1 MLKLLLYPIPALI
14 LYITTTAIRSIYLH
28 PQAHIPGPK
37 SWIAFPIL
45 RHISAIRGR
54 IHLDLCR
61 FHATYGPVVRYGPD
75 TLSIITEEVWPKVY
89 GHGHR
94 QLPKVQ
100 PSASNPRD
108 ILSANDEDHA
118 RYRKA
123 LLPAFSARG
132 LQAQEPLIIG
142 YVDKLIHRLREIA
155 ESGAAT
161 DMVKWYNLT
170 TFDIIGDLIFGESFG
185 GLDNSEYHHWVV
197 TIFRT
202 IKSRPFFFLM
212 DEYPIVFRV
221 LRVLMPRGFVPD
233 AVMQSRQAH
242 KTHTQEA
249 IAKRLANAAAYNR
262 NDLMDSMLHT
272 RGGKNEL
279 SDLEL
284 EGNANLL
291 LVAGSETVATFLSGT
306 TYWLCRSPEVL
317 DRLTGEV
324 RSAFKTE
331 SEITIRNVSANLP
344 YMEACINE
352 TFRIYPPVVTGM
364 ERRTVD
370 PVHIGGY
377 HIPPGT
383 ELSIPQ
389 AVAYT
394 SSRNFYNPHSFDPAR
409 WLPESKTDPSSPY
422 FNDNRDVVQQ
432 FSVGPRNCIG
442 SNLAFAEIRLILAR
456 LLWNFDLMLCDQNH
470 GWSEQRAYVVWEKGG
485 LMCRLTVRGGGG

>member
-1 MLKLLLYPIPALI
+1 MLRLLLYPITALI
-14 LYITTTAIRSIYLH
+14 LYITATAIRSIYLH
-28 PQAHIPGPK
+28 PLAHIPGPK

-54 IHLDLCR
+54 IHLDLR
-61 FHATYGPVVRYGPD
+61 DLHATYGPVVRYGPD
-75 TLSIITEEVWPKVY
+75 TLSIITDEVWSNIY

-118 RYRKA
+118 RFRKA

-132 LQAQEPLIIG
+132 LQAQESLILG
-142 YVDKLIHRLREIA
+142 YVDKLINRLKDVA
-155 ESGAAT
+155 ESGAGT

-185 GLDNSEYHHWVV
+185 GLDNSEYHHWVR

-202 IKSRPFFFLM
+202 IKARPFLFLM
-212 DEYPIVFRV
+212 DEYPLLFRV
-221 LRVLMPRGFVPD
+221 LRVLMPRGFIPE
-233 AVMQSRQAH
+233 AVMQSKQTHR
-242 KTHTQEA
+242 THTQEA

-262 NDLMDSMLHT
+262 NDIMDSMLQT

-279 SDLEL
+279 SELEL

-291 LVAGSETVATFLSGT
+291 LVAGSETVATFLSGA
-306 TYWLCRSPEVL
+306 TYWLCRNPEVL
-317 DRLTGEV
+317 DRLTSEV

-344 YMEACINE
+344 YMDACIQE

-370 PVHIGGY
+370 PIHIAGY
-377 HIPPGT
+377 LIPPGT

-394 SSRNFYNPHSFDPAR
+394 SPQNFHNPTTFDPTR
-409 WLPESKTDPSSPY
+409 WLPESKTDRSSPY
-422 FNDNRDVVQQ
+422 YNDNRDVVQQ

-456 LLWNFDLMLCDQNH
+456 LLWNFNLDLCGESR
-470 GWSEQRAYVVWEKGG
+470 GWSGQRAYVVWEKGG
-485 LMCRLTVRGGGG
+485 LMCRLNGRRDIS